1 MGEIERNVNTSGFTT
16 NDYDN
21 ILKSQS
27 YNVEMS
33 NIVKSKEQKQKEQ
46 KAFNKKIEYFQN
58 VLKRVEN
65 SVNSVLKRAGLS
77 INNLK
82 LDKTYSSGNS
92 DREIVTRL
100 NYWKDSSNEKNT
112 VGVVNMNLNIKKLLN
127 YPSLELYTLLYSSV
141 LKSALSKSDM
151 DKVEDVIRKDGAVLN
166 KLSDA
171 TSKLTAEQR
180 RQMAQKIISRYAS
193 EFLNNKYEGG
203 VGKERCEIIASAIM
217 NGLTDEEIVKLI
229 NHNFSKSNLKKEI
242 RDAYIEESRLMDKRL
257 TSIHERLVEKGISF
271 EGYGVDPMGYNKL
284 QQQEQAL
291 SNVAL
296 SDKFRQAKSGMLS
309 GNNQAMKEYCEAFT
323 KNFCSAYGVPAV
335 QIQFVNLPKENYMGE
350 FNDLGQKGQ
359 FIKVNLARVDSIID
373 LSTTLSHEL
382 THASESMIN
391 KSKGM
396 VTKNKMGLL
405 NDMSEDISNS
415 GFMKGSM
422 EQELLKEINNYCY
435 VVNPNEISA
444 RQSELSAYSFMIQFA
459 DSDERLKN
467 QLLESIE
474 GRTNPKTGQKQGG
487 YIAYLQKTQSY
498 LENID
503 QNIEKFINR
512 FNSLDVPKGTEGY
525 NEIKDR
531 IEYLKVIK
539 ANYNDIKKV
548 KDVIEFVPKV
558 VSTIKNGRD
567 VNKNKNMASTNQVE
581 NESQNDTKEQ
591 DETRKKKNANDA
603 KKAIEIMKDEELI
616 NEK

>member
-1 MGEIERNVNTSGFTT
+1 MSEIERNVNTSGFTT

-46 KAFNKKIEYFQN
+46 KAFNKKIGYFQT

-92 DREIVTRL
+92 DKEIVTRL

-127 YPSLELYTLLYSSV
+127 YPSLELYILLYSSV

-171 TSKLTAEQR
+171 TGKLTAEQR
-180 RQMAQKIISRYAS
+180 RRYAQWIISRYAS
-193 EFLNNKYEGG
+193 EFFNDRYEGG
-203 VGKERCEIIASAIM
+203 TGKERCAIIASAIM

-229 NHNFSKSNLKKEI
+229 NHNFSKSDIKNKI
-242 RDAYIEESRLMDKRL
+242 GDVYFEESRLMSRRL
-257 TSIHERLVEKGISF
+257 VSIHERLVEKGISF
-271 EGYGVDPMGYNKL
+271 EGYGVDPMGLNKL

-309 GNNQAMKEYCEAFT
+309 GNNQTMKEYCEAFT
-323 KNFCSAYGVPAV
+323 KSFCSAYGVPAV

-359 FIKVNLARVDSIID
+359 FIKVNLARVNSIID

-382 THASESMIN
+382 THAAESMIN
-391 KSKGM
+391 KSNGM

-459 DSDERLKN
+459 NSDEKLKN
-467 QLLESIE
+467 QLIESIE

-548 KDVIEFVPKV
+548 KNIIEHVPMI
-558 VSTIKNGRD
+558 VSTIKKGKE
-567 VNKNKNMASTNQVE
+567 VKE
-581 NESQNDTKEQ
+581 NEDSKAGNQQIEESEKEVDLEK
-591 DETRKKKNANDA
+591 DEIKKKKANASKGPKESNVN
-603 KKAIEIMKDEELI
+603 EIA